1 MPPKVVK
8 YHLYILKNA
17 LTESSNAFLPFE
29 ERAAATVKRGR
40 AWARTHSEA
49 AEGKRPGASRIGRL
63 AAVTGQEELWA
74 LPTKVVPRDL
84 FPSFDLSKDGIFC
97 WLRKPPAMPVEVS
110 RKKALASSI
119 ERSESRITIKQIRMP
134 SIKTAD
140 ARLRAAGHLMQVK
153 NHSVHL

>member
-1 MPPKVVK
+1 M
-8 YHLYILKNA
+8 LKRF
-17 LTESSNAFLPFE
+17 FL
-29 ERAAATVKRGR
+29 
-40 AWARTHSEA
+40 
-49 AEGKRPGASRIGRL
+49 
-63 AAVTGQEELWA
+63 
-74 LPTKVVPRDL
+74 
-84 FPSFDLSKDGIFC
+84 

-119 ERSESRITIKQIRMP
+119 ERSESRITIKQIRMH